1 MWRNRQIG
9 HSPVTE
15 KWRHFFTCP
24 TDLWSLDFQRQTF
37 CFMVIAEHL
46 GMVICLH
53 SRKLHIRIVWSKYS
67 VCDCINDPDATNL
80 NLHVFTSIIKWRT
93 SFQGLYICLHYC
105 TSDFLIVENSL
116 HSSAVLGPL
125 HQHTQTDTLDLPWKT
140 AFGWFHWEF
149 SLISVYYNWC
159 GDTT

>member
-125 HQHTQTDTLDLPWKT
+125 HQHTNRHIGFTMKNSFWVVSLGVFTDFCLL
-140 AFGWFHWEF
+140 
-149 SLISVYYNWC
+149 
-159 GDTT
+159 

>member
-53 SRKLHIRIVWSKYS
+53 SRKLHIKIVWSKYS

-125 HQHTQTDTLDLPWKT
+125 HQHTNRHIGFTMKNSFWVVSLGVFTDFCLL
-140 AFGWFHWEF
+140 
-149 SLISVYYNWC
+149 
-159 GDTT
+159 